1 MNKSIESLAK
11 FPEENPNPVLR
22 ITKDGEIIYA
32 NEGSLPL
39 LKAWKCETEPRL
51 LGHLR
56 KRVLD
61 IFNSGRN
68 EEIEV
73 ECEDQVFLV
82 AFSPIVDSGYLYAY
96 GRDITE
102 RKQAEE
108 ALRKSEEL
116 YRTIFKTTSTAAI
129 IVEEDATISLAN
141 AEFEKLSGY
150 SRSEI
155 EGKQSWTMY
164 PTKEDLE
171 RLIEYQRLRRID
183 PGAAPRSYEAQF
195 VNRDGDIMDCLI
207 TANLIAST
215 GQSVIF
221 VVDITKPKEE
231 AERVQ
236 AAKMEAL
243 RQLVAGVAHQMNSPI
258 GVISSNNDVS
268 SRAIGRIKGMI
279 NETVSE
285 HRQLMKTLE
294 ILEKTNMVSQTASG
308 EIAEIVANLRRFVR
322 LDEAE
327 MQLADIHEGLDNVIA
342 LLTLEFSNRID
353 VMKDYGD
360 IPRIYCSPSNLN
372 QVFMSVLKN
381 ASEAITGEGEIRL
394 KTSTQ
399 GDYVRIEISDT
410 GKGIPAEDIDRIF
423 DPGYT
428 TKGVRVGV
436 GLGLPICHRIVVH
449 EHNGHIDVTSEPG
462 KGTKFGIALPI
473 SRDPKG

>member
-268 SRAIGRIKGMI
+268 SRAISKIKGMM
-279 NETVSE
+279 NETMSE
-285 HRQLMKTLE
+285 RKQLMGALK
-294 ILEKTNMVSQTASG
+294 ILESTNTVNQTASD
-308 EIAEIVANLRRFVR
+308 EIAKIVTNLRHFVR

-327 MQLADIHEGLDNVIA
+327 LQLADIHEGLDNVIA
-342 LLTLEFSNRID
+342 LMTPDFSNRID

>member
-428 TKGVRVGV
+428 TKGVRVGM

-449 EHNGHIDVTSEPG
+449 EHNGRIDVASEPG
-462 KGTKFGIALPI
+462 KGTKFSITLPI
-473 SRDPKG
+473 NRDPKG